1 VSSTTTTTSSSIDS
15 QQEPIQSLY
24 STLLDK
30 PAIRPLGE
38 APEVS
43 TLVNPNLWTPDAN
56 KNLKPLKQISKQR
69 VQLKQTEVGHEEG
82 GWGYWIMLCCLFFL
96 FLI

>member
-1 VSSTTTTTSSSIDS
+1 
-15 QQEPIQSLY
+15 LY

-69 VQLKQTEVGHEEG
+69 VQLKQTEVGG
-82 GWGYWIMLCCLFFL
+82 RGWGVGVSGDAMLFPYFIISSSFSFL
-96 FLI
+96 ATIC